1 MTRDLLF
8 VINFINT
15 MSKIK
20 THKDLDVWN
29 RSMSLVTLVYEVTKD
44 FPKDE
49 LYSLTSQIRRSA
61 VSIPSN
67 IAEGSARQGNK
78 EFAQFLFISL
88 GSLAELE
95 TQFIIASNLKY
106 ISLDRCEPIF
116 NDLNDIRKMLVGL
129 IKYVKIKIINN
140 SK

>member
-1 MTRDLLF
+1 
-8 VINFINT
+8 